1 MRLTNRW
8 YVVRSAGVYG
18 RGHNFVR
25 TMLRVAAERDS
36 AQGQGRRVHLADLR
50 PRPGRRHRR
59 NSRRRPIRPLPPDQR
74 RVLLLVRVHA
84 RDLPSRRGRDG
95 GRPHPRL
102 RVSPARGAPGQRG
115 PLLRGQPRAQ
125 ALERGARRLPGARGR
140 LRRRAGEVL
149 TSPGSQ
155 ARRDAQGAKAT
166 LDRTT
171 GALRSRISKQARR
184 ELALKDAEISALRRE
199 LARLGGEKNCQPR
212 PPDGVPV
219 FFVVGNQKSGTTW
232 LMRMLD
238 AHPEILCKGE
248 GRFFGGS
255 WRQKSLK
262 QRDTMR
268 PPSSLYNAVLDAEYL
283 RLWVERSVW
292 SRNDSADEH
301 LDNLTRMAIDYFL
314 GGELLK
320 SGKRIVGDKSP
331 LLTPETIARD
341 LRHLPRGEGDPHHQG
356 RPRRGRLRSPPRP
369 QLRPGTQA
377 GRAKPKG
384 ACSRRASSRNSPRNG
399 PPGWARP

>member
-1 MRLTNRW
+1 
-8 YVVRSAGVYG
+8 
-18 RGHNFVR
+18 
-25 TMLRVAAERDS
+25 MLR
-36 AQGQGRRVHLADLR
+36 
-50 PRPGRRHRR
+50 
-59 NSRRRPIRPLPPDQR
+59 
-74 RVLLLVRVHA
+74 
-84 RDLPSRRGRDG
+84 
-95 GRPHPRL
+95 
-102 RVSPARGAPGQRG
+102 
-115 PLLRGQPRAQ
+115 
-125 ALERGARRLPGARGR
+125 
-140 LRRRAGEVL
+140 
-149 TSPGSQ
+149 
-155 ARRDAQGAKAT
+155 GAKAT

-171 GALRSRISKQARR
+171 GALISKNSQRSRR

-199 LARLGGEKNCQPR
+199 LARLGGEKDLPTA
-212 PPDGVPV
+212 GGMPV

-248 GRFFGGS
+248 GRFFGRS

-268 PPSSLYNAVLDAEYL
+268 PASSLRYAFLDSEYL

-331 LLTPETIARD
+331 LLTPETIREISAIYPEAKVIHIIRDGRDVAVSAAHHARNFGQARKRSGPNETEGSVFQECRLEKLAAEWASRVGKTVEDGPELLGNNYTEVRYED
-341 LRHLPRGEGDPHHQG
+341 LLQG
-356 RPRRGRLRSPPRP
+356 PETEVRRLLTFLAVDSDEKTATRCLEAASFEKLSRGRKRGVEDPSSIFRT
-369 QLRPGTQA
+369 GIA
-377 GRAKPKG
+377 GDWRHVFTREETDIFDREAG
-384 ACSRRASSRNSPRNG
+384 DLL
-399 PPGWARP
+399 ARLGY